1 MLHRYVRQQKSQ
13 PSKCVFLLLQA
24 SLLSLATKMP
34 GKSSKS
40 PIPTVQ
46 QIYKFSDIQAL
57 RTDLCDSYSI
67 DYHLAI
73 EMKSAVMTFSIEMD
87 GETVASAV
95 AKYE

>member
-1 MLHRYVRQQKSQ
+1 
-13 PSKCVFLLLQA
+13 
-24 SLLSLATKMP
+24 MP

-57 RTDLCDSYSI
+57 RTDLCDSYII

-87 GETVASAV
+87 GETVASVV